1 MILGTVFGVHDDVR
15 GSDAEIFDDAELD
28 EYLDDDAGLE
38 DLDSNGQVISI
49 RRADG
54 EEILTIVAQDDEW
67 NVDLQPGG
75 SVQSAFLGSRRDT
88 RCGSTPWTGRSSAT
102 TTAPTSSGSTDL
114 RLLALAVSAT
124 VVLRPPVADGDEVSS
139 LRVVKLGAHIG
150 ARIDGIDL
158 SGALDAATVSAVND
172 ALLEHKVIFFRGQ
185 HHLDDDGQLAFARL
199 LGTPTER
206 IRPSPHAATGSCRST
221 RGMTRRTAGT
231 PM

>member
-1 MILGTVFGVHDDVR
+1 MHDDVR

-88 RCGSTPWTGRSSAT
+88 
-102 TTAPTSSGSTDL
+102 
-114 RLLALAVSAT
+114 
-124 VVLRPPVADGDEVSS
+124 PVW
-139 LRVVKLGAHIG
+139 IN
-150 ARIDGIDL
+150 
-158 SGALDAATVSAVND
+158 ALD
-172 ALLEHKVIFFRGQ
+172 GQ
-185 HHLDDDGQLAFARL
+185 IERDDDG
-199 LGTPTER
+199 TYVIR
-206 IRPSPHAATGSCRST
+206 ID
-221 RGMTRRTAGT
+221 
-231 PM
+231 

>member
-1 MILGTVFGVHDDVR
+1 MLGTVFGVHDDVR

-88 RCGSTPWTGRSSAT
+88 
-102 TTAPTSSGSTDL
+102 
-114 RLLALAVSAT
+114 
-124 VVLRPPVADGDEVSS
+124 PVW
-139 LRVVKLGAHIG
+139 IN
-150 ARIDGIDL
+150 
-158 SGALDAATVSAVND
+158 ALD
-172 ALLEHKVIFFRGQ
+172 GQ
-185 HHLDDDGQLAFARL
+185 IERDDDG
-199 LGTPTER
+199 TYVIR
-206 IRPSPHAATGSCRST
+206 ID
-221 RGMTRRTAGT
+221 
-231 PM
+231 

>member
-1 MILGTVFGVHDDVR
+1 VILGTVFGVHDDVR

-88 RCGSTPWTGRSSAT
+88 
-102 TTAPTSSGSTDL
+102 
-114 RLLALAVSAT
+114 
-124 VVLRPPVADGDEVSS
+124 PVW
-139 LRVVKLGAHIG
+139 IN
-150 ARIDGIDL
+150 
-158 SGALDAATVSAVND
+158 ALD
-172 ALLEHKVIFFRGQ
+172 GQ
-185 HHLDDDGQLAFARL
+185 IERDDDG
-199 LGTPTER
+199 TYVIR
-206 IRPSPHAATGSCRST
+206 ID
-221 RGMTRRTAGT
+221 
-231 PM
+231 

>member
-88 RCGSTPWTGRSSAT
+88 
-102 TTAPTSSGSTDL
+102 
-114 RLLALAVSAT
+114 
-124 VVLRPPVADGDEVSS
+124 PVW
-139 LRVVKLGAHIG
+139 IN
-150 ARIDGIDL
+150 
-158 SGALDAATVSAVND
+158 ALD
-172 ALLEHKVIFFRGQ
+172 GQ
-185 HHLDDDGQLAFARL
+185 IERDDDG
-199 LGTPTER
+199 TYVIR
-206 IRPSPHAATGSCRST
+206 ID
-221 RGMTRRTAGT
+221 
-231 PM
+231 

>member
-88 RCGSTPWTGRSSAT
+88 PVWIN
-102 TTAPTSSGSTDL
+102 
-114 RLLALAVSAT
+114 ALDGQIE
-124 VVLRPPVADGDEVSS
+124 RDGDGTYV
-139 LRVVKLGAHIG
+139 I
-150 ARIDGIDL
+150 RID
-158 SGALDAATVSAVND
+158 
-172 ALLEHKVIFFRGQ
+172 
-185 HHLDDDGQLAFARL
+185 
-199 LGTPTER
+199 
-206 IRPSPHAATGSCRST
+206 
-221 RGMTRRTAGT
+221 
-231 PM
+231 

>member
-88 RCGSTPWTGRSSAT
+88 PVWIN
-102 TTAPTSSGSTDL
+102 
-114 RLLALAVSAT
+114 AL
-124 VVLRPPVADGDEVSS
+124 DGQIE
-139 LRVVKLGAHIG
+139 RVDDGTYVI
-150 ARIDGIDL
+150 RID
-158 SGALDAATVSAVND
+158 
-172 ALLEHKVIFFRGQ
+172 
-185 HHLDDDGQLAFARL
+185 
-199 LGTPTER
+199 
-206 IRPSPHAATGSCRST
+206 
-221 RGMTRRTAGT
+221 
-231 PM
+231 

>member
-1 MILGTVFGVHDDVR
+1 VILGTVFGVHDDVR

-88 RCGSTPWTGRSSAT
+88 
-102 TTAPTSSGSTDL
+102 
-114 RLLALAVSAT
+114 
-124 VVLRPPVADGDEVSS
+124 PVWINSLDGQIE
-139 LRVVKLGAHIG
+139 R
-150 ARIDGIDL
+150 
-158 SGALDAATVSAVND
+158 
-172 ALLEHKVIFFRGQ
+172 
-185 HHLDDDGQLAFARL
+185 DDDG
-199 LGTPTER
+199 TYVIR
-206 IRPSPHAATGSCRST
+206 ID
-221 RGMTRRTAGT
+221 
-231 PM
+231 